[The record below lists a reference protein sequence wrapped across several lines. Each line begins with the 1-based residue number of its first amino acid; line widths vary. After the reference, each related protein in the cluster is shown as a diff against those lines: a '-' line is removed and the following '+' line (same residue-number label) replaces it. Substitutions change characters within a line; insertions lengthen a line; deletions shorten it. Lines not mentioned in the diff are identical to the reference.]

1 MRECAYVKDAEENCV
16 GERMAAV
23 HTCMCLCLHTHGI
36 VHQLVQVFMKVGGG
50 FLSEFGVHSDIW
62 LHPCGLLEL

>member
-23 HTCMCLCLHTHGI
+23 HACMGLCLHTHGI
-36 VHQLVQVFMKVGGG
+36 IHQLVQVFVKVGGG
-50 FLSEFGVHSDIW
+50 LLAKFRVHGDIW
-62 LHPCGLLEL
+62 LHPCGLLKL